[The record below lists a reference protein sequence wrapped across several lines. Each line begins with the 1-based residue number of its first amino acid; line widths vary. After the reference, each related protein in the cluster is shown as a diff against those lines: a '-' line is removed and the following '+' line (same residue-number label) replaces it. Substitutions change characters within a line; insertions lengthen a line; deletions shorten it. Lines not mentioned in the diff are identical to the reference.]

1 MKKIKTILSSVIICA
16 LVISFTACSVKVQA
30 ADLMSGIVANKVTPV
45 SDLKSGNEAL
55 SHFAVSTFSQ
65 VANDNDNALI
75 SPLSLMLALSMTA
88 NGAEG
93 ETKKEM
99 EKVLNMSTGELNTYL
114 YSLLKELNQDDE
126 GDIHIANAIWFKD
139 TPGFVANQSFLQT
152 NADFYGAGAFKAPFD
167 KSTADDINNWV
178 SNKTDGMIENL
189 VDEIPDRAIMYLV
202 NALSFEAE
210 WSDPYTKRQVSEGR
224 FTNSDGTTANTD
236 FMSQTLYGYLE
247 CENATG
253 FIKPYKDGN
262 FAFAALLP
270 SENTS
275 VSDFISS
282 LDGQKLTK
290 ILNSVSDTQVKT
302 SMPKFEAEYSS
313 EMSNTFIELGM
324 KTAFDTD
331 KADFDSI
338 GKARDNIYISRV
350 LHKTFISVA
359 EKGTRAG
366 AAASVEMS
374 EKSSMPHNLKTVIL
388 NRPFVYMIINL
399 ENNVPIF
406 LGAVNNLSK

>member
-1 MKKIKTILSSVIICA
+1 MKKIKTLLSSILLCA

-30 ADLMSGIVANKVTPV
+30 ADLMSGIVANKVSPV

-55 SHFAVSTFSQ
+55 SHFAVSIFDKLKNENENT
-65 VANDNDNALI
+65 LI
-75 SPLSLMLALSMTA
+75 SPLSLMLSLSMTA

-93 ETKKEM
+93 ETKKEI
-99 EKVLNMSTGELNTYL
+99 EKALGMSADEVNTYL
-114 YSLLKELNQDDE
+114 YSLLEDLNQDAE
-126 GDIHIANAIWFKD
+126 GDIHIANGIWFKD
-139 TPGFVANQSFLQT
+139 TPDFVANQSFLQT
-152 NADFYGAGAFKAPFD
+152 NADFYGAGAFKSPFD

-178 SNKTDGMIENL
+178 SDKTDGMIENL
-189 VDEIPDRAIMYLV
+189 VDEIPDNAIMYLV

-210 WSDPYTKRQVSEGR
+210 WSEPYTKRQASEGR
-224 FTNSDGTTANTD
+224 FTNSDGTTANAD

-247 CENATG
+247 CENAAG
-253 FIKPYKDGN
+253 FIKPYKNGK

-282 LDGQKLTK
+282 LDGKKLTK
-290 ILNSVSDTQVKT
+290 ILNGVSNVKVKT
-302 SMPKFEAEYSS
+302 SIPKFEAEYDS
-313 EMSNTFIELGM
+313 EMSNALMGLGM
-324 KTAFDTD
+324 NTAFDVD
-331 KADFDSI
+331 KANFNSI

-374 EKSSMPHNLKTVIL
+374 EKTAMPHDLKTVIL
-388 NRPFVYMIINL
+388 NRPFVYMIIDL